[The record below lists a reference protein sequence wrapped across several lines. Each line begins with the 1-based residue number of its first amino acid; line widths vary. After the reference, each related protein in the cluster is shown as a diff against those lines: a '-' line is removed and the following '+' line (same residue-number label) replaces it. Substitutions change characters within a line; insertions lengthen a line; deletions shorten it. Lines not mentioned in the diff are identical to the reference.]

1 MLVKLA
7 LGISL
12 KNLINFLENK
22 DVSKS
27 NIFSELK
34 CSLEEAAILQNL
46 TLKYIEGLE
55 EVTVSSLLKEIYSLK
70 DYEHIKKIYIIKNLL
85 ESGWLVRNTLINQKT
100 KELSNLE
107 LLHSNIS
114 LSSTFL
120 KLLEDDNNNIELPKD
135 EAYKDHLE
143 YLKDQFLRIE
153 IYQKLA
159 NFRNSFKKDS
169 PNIDS
174 LKKRLKQFE
183 EIIFKRI
190 SKSEC
195 NLAVEEIFLEFNLS
209 EKEKIIFL
217 ALLKEEYN
225 SEIETLRDMNTL
237 IDLISEDE
245 YEKIKNRA
253 LLEEGSKLVENSLV
267 DFDEMLTTFG
277 GVTRSFYIS
286 EEIIQKIM
294 RPLKEKKEKKIK
306 LGMLIKEQDIFELI
320 EPKTT
325 LDDVVLHPKTAKI
338 LNNLLKRMDRKVL
351 SRLKEWGIVERKR
364 GLDTR
369 IIFYGPP
376 GTGKTMTALSL
387 SKSLKKS
394 VLNFDCSKIL
404 SQYVGESE
412 KNVRKIFD
420 TYYDL
425 SNKTKS
431 SPVLLLNEA
440 DQFLSSRTS
449 QTLHSADKMHNQM
462 QNIFLEQIENFNGVL
477 IATTNLLENIDPAFS
492 RRFDYKIEFK
502 KPDFSQRVLLFRN
515 YLPENALYEEDFSI
529 EELAKYPL
537 TGGQIKVIIK
547 NTALNIA
554 VQDEPIFTIKEFKN
568 SIQREL
574 KGSFGE
580 NSSMGFIVS

>member
-1 MLVKLA
+1 
-7 LGISL
+7 L
-12 KNLINFLENK
+12 KNLINFLENR
-22 DVSKS
+22 DLSKS
-27 NIFSELK
+27 NIFTQLK
-34 CSLEEAAILQNL
+34 CSLEEAKILKNL
-46 TLKYIEGLE
+46 TMKYIDGTE
-55 EVTVSSLLKEIYSLK
+55 EITVSMLLKEIYSSK
-70 DYEHIKKIYIIKNLL
+70 DYMHIKKVGIIKNLL
-85 ESGWLVRNTLINQKT
+85 ESGWLTRNTLINQKT

-107 LLHSNIS
+107 LLHSNVS
-114 LSSTFL
+114 LSSAFL
-120 KLLEDDNNNIELPKD
+120 KLLGDSDSAFLLPKD
-135 EAYKDHLE
+135 EPYKDHLE

-153 IYQKLA
+153 MYQKLS
-159 NFRNSFKKDS
+159 NYRSSFKKDS

-174 LKKRLKQFE
+174 LKNRLNQLE
-183 EIIFKRI
+183 TIINKRI
-190 SKSEC
+190 LKSEC
-195 NLAVEEIFLEFNLS
+195 DLAVEEISSEFELS

-217 ALLKEEYN
+217 ALLKEEYS

-253 LLEEGSKLVENSLV
+253 LLEEGSKLIENSLV
-267 DFDEMLTTFG
+267 DFDEMLTAFG

-286 EEIIQKIM
+286 EDIVQKII
-294 RPLKEKKEKKIK
+294 RPSKEKKEKKIK

-351 SRLKEWGIVERKR
+351 SRLKEWGIIERKR

-449 QTLHSADKMHNQM
+449 QSLHSVDKMHNQM

-477 IATTNLLENIDPAFS
+477 IATTNLLENIDSAFS

-515 YLPENALYEEDFSI
+515 YLPENALYEENFSI

-554 VQDEPIFTIKEFKN
+554 VKDEPIFTMDEFRNIIK
-568 SIQREL
+568 REL
-574 KGSFGE
+574 SGSFGE
-580 NSSMGFIVS
+580 SSSMGFIVT

>member
-1 MLVKLA
+1 M
-7 LGISL
+7 
-12 KNLINFLENK
+12 KNLINFLESK

-27 NIFSELK
+27 TIFSELK
-34 CSLEEAAILQNL
+34 CSLEEAIILQNL
-46 TLKYIEGLE
+46 TKRYIKGVE
-55 EVTVSSLLKEIYSLK
+55 EITVSSLLQEIYSLE
-70 DYEHIKKIYIIKNLL
+70 DYKHIKKICIIKNLL
-85 ESGWLVRNTLINQKT
+85 ELGWLTRNTLINQKT

-107 LLHSNIS
+107 LLHSSIS
-114 LSSTFL
+114 LSPTFL
-120 KLLEDDNNNIELPKD
+120 KLLEDDSYDIKLPK
-135 EAYKDHLE
+135 EEPYKDHLE
-143 YLKDQFLRIE
+143 YLKDQFLKIE
-153 IYQKLA
+153 IYQKLS
-159 NFRNSFKKDS
+159 NFRNSFKEDS
-169 PNIDS
+169 PNINS
-174 LKKRLKQFE
+174 LKTRLKQFE
-183 EIIFKRI
+183 DIISKRV

-195 NLAVEEIFLEFNLS
+195 NLTVEDIFKEFDLN
-209 EKEKIIFL
+209 EKEKTIFL
-217 ALLKEEYN
+217 ALLKEEYS

-237 IDLISEDE
+237 IELISEDE

-253 LLEEGSKLVENSLV
+253 LLEEGSKLIENSLV
-267 DFDEMLTTFG
+267 DFEEMLTAFG

-286 EEIIQKIM
+286 EDIIHKIM

-338 LNNLLKRMDRKVL
+338 LNNLLKRMDKKVL
-351 SRLKEWGIVERKR
+351 SRLKEWGVVDRKR

-449 QTLHSADKMHNQM
+449 QSLHSADKMHNQM

-515 YLPENALYEEDFSI
+515 YLPENALYEENFSI
-529 EELAKYPL
+529 EALAKYPL
-537 TGGQIKVIIK
+537 TGGQIKLIIK

-554 VQDEPIFTIKEFKN
+554 IKDEPIFTMEEFQS

-574 KGSFGE
+574 KGSFSE
-580 NSSMGFIVS
+580 SNSMGFVVS

>member
-1 MLVKLA
+1 MLVKLV

-34 CSLEEAAILQNL
+34 CSLEEATILQNL

-237 IDLISEDE
+237 IELISEDE

-267 DFDEMLTTFG
+267 DFDEMLSAFG

-449 QTLHSADKMHNQM
+449 QSLHSADKMHNQM

-554 VQDEPIFTIKEFKN
+554 VKDEPIFTMEEFKN

-580 NSSMGFIVS
+580 GNSMGFVVP

>member
-1 MLVKLA
+1 MV
-7 LGISL
+7 
-12 KNLINFLENK
+12 NLINFLENG
-22 DVSKS
+22 DIAKS

-34 CSLEEAAILQNL
+34 CSLEEAEILKNL
-46 TLKYIEGLE
+46 TMKYIDGTE
-55 EVTVSSLLKEIYSLK
+55 EITVSSLLKEIYSSK
-70 DYEHIKKIYIIKNLL
+70 DYMHIKKICIIKNLL
-85 ESGWLVRNTLINQKT
+85 ESGWLTRNTLINQKT

-114 LSSTFL
+114 LSSAFL
-120 KLLEDDNNNIELPKD
+120 KLLGDNDSAIVLPK
-135 EAYKDHLE
+135 EEPYKDHLE

-153 IYQKLA
+153 MYQKLS

-174 LKKRLKQFE
+174 LKSRLKQL
-183 EIIFKRI
+183 EIIINKRI
-190 SKSEC
+190 LKSEC
-195 NLAVEEIFLEFNLS
+195 DLAVEEISSEFELNQ
-209 EKEKIIFL
+209 KEKIIFL
-217 ALLKEEYN
+217 ALLKEEYS

-253 LLEEGSKLVENSLV
+253 LLEEGSKLIENSLV
-267 DFDEMLTTFG
+267 DFDEMLTAFG

-286 EEIIQKIM
+286 EEIVQKII
-294 RPLKEKKEKKIK
+294 RPAKEKKEKKIK

-449 QTLHSADKMHNQM
+449 QSLHSADKMHNQM

-515 YLPENALYEEDFSI
+515 YLPENALYEENFSI

-554 VQDEPIFTIKEFKN
+554 VKDEPIFTMDEFKN
-568 SIQREL
+568 IIQREL
-574 KGSFGE
+574 NGSFGE

>member
-1 MLVKLA
+1 M
-7 LGISL
+7 
-12 KNLINFLENK
+12 KNLINFLENR
-22 DVSKS
+22 DLSKS
-27 NIFSELK
+27 NIFTQLK
-34 CSLEEAAILQNL
+34 CSLEEAEILKNL
-46 TLKYIEGLE
+46 TMKYIDGTE
-55 EVTVSSLLKEIYSLK
+55 EITVSTLLKEIYSSK
-70 DYEHIKKIYIIKNLL
+70 DYMHIKKVGIIKNLL
-85 ESGWLVRNTLINQKT
+85 ESGWLTRNTLINQKT

-107 LLHSNIS
+107 LLHSNVS
-114 LSSTFL
+114 LSSAFL
-120 KLLEDDNNNIELPKD
+120 KLLGDNSSAVLLPKD
-135 EAYKDHLE
+135 EPYKDHLE

-153 IYQKLA
+153 MYQKLS
-159 NFRNSFKKDS
+159 NYRSSFKKDS

-174 LKKRLKQFE
+174 LKNRLNQLE
-183 EIIFKRI
+183 TIINKRI
-190 SKSEC
+190 LKSEC
-195 NLAVEEIFLEFNLS
+195 DLAVEEISSEFELS

-217 ALLKEEYN
+217 ALLKEEYS

-253 LLEEGSKLVENSLV
+253 LLEEGSKLIENSLV
-267 DFDEMLTTFG
+267 DFDEMLTAFG

-286 EEIIQKIM
+286 EDIVQKII
-294 RPLKEKKEKKIK
+294 RPSKEKKEKKIK

-351 SRLKEWGIVERKR
+351 SRLKEWGIIERKR

-449 QTLHSADKMHNQM
+449 QSLHSVDKMHNQM

-477 IATTNLLENIDPAFS
+477 IATTNLLENIDSAFS

-515 YLPENALYEEDFSI
+515 YLPENALYEESFSI

-554 VQDEPIFTIKEFKN
+554 VKDEPIFTMDEFKN
-568 SIQREL
+568 IIKREL
-574 KGSFGE
+574 SGSFGE
-580 NSSMGFIVS
+580 SSSMGFIVS

>member
-1 MLVKLA
+1 M
-7 LGISL
+7 
-12 KNLINFLENK
+12 KNLINFLESK

-27 NIFSELK
+27 TIFSELK
-34 CSLEEAAILQNL
+34 CSLEEAIILQNL
-46 TLKYIEGLE
+46 TKRYINGVE
-55 EVTVSSLLKEIYSLK
+55 EITVSSLLQEIYSLE
-70 DYEHIKKIYIIKNLL
+70 DYKHIKKICIIKNLL
-85 ESGWLVRNTLINQKT
+85 ELGWLTRNTLINQKT

-107 LLHSNIS
+107 LLHSSIS
-114 LSSTFL
+114 LSPTFL
-120 KLLEDDNNNIELPKD
+120 KLLEDDSYDIKLPK
-135 EAYKDHLE
+135 EEPYKDHLE
-143 YLKDQFLRIE
+143 YLKDQFLKIE
-153 IYQKLA
+153 IYQKLS
-159 NFRNSFKKDS
+159 NFRNSFKEDS
-169 PNIDS
+169 PNINS
-174 LKKRLKQFE
+174 LKTRLKQFE
-183 EIIFKRI
+183 DIISKRV

-195 NLAVEEIFLEFNLS
+195 NLTVEEIFKEFDLN
-209 EKEKIIFL
+209 EKEKTIFL
-217 ALLKEEYN
+217 ALLKEEYS

-237 IDLISEDE
+237 IELISEDE

-253 LLEEGSKLVENSLV
+253 LLEEGSKLIENSLV
-267 DFDEMLTTFG
+267 DFEEMLTAFG

-286 EEIIQKIM
+286 EDIIHKIM

-338 LNNLLKRMDRKVL
+338 LNNLLKRMDKKVL
-351 SRLKEWGIVERKR
+351 SRLKEWGVVDRKR

-449 QTLHSADKMHNQM
+449 QSLHSADKMHNQM

-515 YLPENALYEEDFSI
+515 YLPENALYEENFSI
-529 EELAKYPL
+529 EALAKYPL
-537 TGGQIKVIIK
+537 TGGQIKLIIK
-547 NTALNIA
+547 NTALNVAIK
-554 VQDEPIFTIKEFKN
+554 DEPIFTMEEFQS

-574 KGSFGE
+574 KGSFSE
-580 NSSMGFIVS
+580 SNSMGFVVS

>member
-1 MLVKLA
+1 MV
-7 LGISL
+7 
-12 KNLINFLENK
+12 NLINFLENG
-22 DVSKS
+22 DIAKS

-34 CSLEEAAILQNL
+34 CSLEEAEILKIL
-46 TLKYIEGLE
+46 TMKYIDGTE
-55 EVTVSSLLKEIYSLK
+55 EITVSTLLKEIYSPK
-70 DYEHIKKIYIIKNLL
+70 DYMHIKKIYIIKNLL
-85 ESGWLVRNTLINQKT
+85 ESGWLTRNTLINQKT

-114 LSSTFL
+114 LSSAFL
-120 KLLEDDNNNIELPKD
+120 KLLGDNDSAIALPK
-135 EAYKDHLE
+135 EEPYKDHLE

-153 IYQKLA
+153 MYQKLS

-174 LKKRLKQFE
+174 LKKRLKQLE
-183 EIIFKRI
+183 VIIDKRI
-190 SKSEC
+190 LKSEC
-195 NLAVEEIFLEFNLS
+195 DLAVEEISSEFELNQ
-209 EKEKIIFL
+209 KEKIIFL
-217 ALLKEEYN
+217 ALLKEEYS

-253 LLEEGSKLVENSLV
+253 LLEEGSKLIENSLV
-267 DFDEMLTTFG
+267 DFDEMLTAFG

-286 EEIIQKIM
+286 EEIVQKII
-294 RPLKEKKEKKIK
+294 RPSKEKKEKKIK

-351 SRLKEWGIVERKR
+351 ARLKEWGIVERKR

-449 QTLHSADKMHNQM
+449 QSLHSVDKMHNQM

-515 YLPENALYEEDFSI
+515 YLPENALYEENFSI

-554 VQDEPIFTIKEFKN
+554 VKDEPIFTMDEFKN
-568 SIQREL
+568 IIQREL
-574 KGSFGE
+574 SGSFGE